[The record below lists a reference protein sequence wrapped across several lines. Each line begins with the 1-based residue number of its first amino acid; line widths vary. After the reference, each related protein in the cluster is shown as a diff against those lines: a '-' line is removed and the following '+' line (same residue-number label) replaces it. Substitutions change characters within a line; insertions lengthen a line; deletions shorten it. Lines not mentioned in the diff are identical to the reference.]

1 MKIIPNLNY
10 SILLL
15 AALLFLNACDSAKS
29 VSRQSMSAAKTPI
42 DTVSFDKSSRF
53 FQGIARVEKDS
64 STFFINTNGKRVFK
78 NLIHEFQPLDSVS
91 PTNNGMLSVYKNEK
105 KLMRIVQ
112 LDNGNYGMLNDSAEW
127 VLQPEYDTIALLYDR
142 YLKLEKEGKTTYAD
156 TWGNLIVPFE
166 FDDVQILGPRY
177 FNVKKDE
184 KWGVYDAEHNKVI
197 IPFEYD
203 DFDYCSGCGKKP
215 DYFYAEKNGKWGVIN
230 LKNEVLVPF
239 NYQHIHS
246 NMRSDEWV
254 AAFRKE
260 GKNVIINIPQQK
272 EFAAPEYDSFQI
284 ENGHLIAAKTIDDHR
299 YYGVINRKGEE
310 VIPFEYSGIYNS
322 YSSFQSGP
330 YFSIKK
336 DEKFGIIDTLG
347 KVIIPPSYKSQ
358 LRVQGHYFI
367 SRENRKVGVLDRENT
382 EVLPPRYDEII
393 MTEMKTAN
401 NKTESIFKLTANE
414 KYGFYIPKTG
424 KRIRPTYDKIH
435 FLSNGQRTPYVSRA
449 ESKGLISLEK
459 DGKTKL
465 YNLNTHTMIADNY
478 VAPKF
483 LPHQKML
490 VSKEDYGDQGLY
502 DLKEDTLILP
512 INYKSIQVFEE
523 QPQLIKVVK
532 DVGNYQTQAG
542 LMDEEGKE
550 VLPVHYAEIEALD
563 AATFLLHERDS
574 LYYSYSVKA
583 HKKEKLPFTNVLLN
597 DSTSLLSVQ
606 KNGKMYLYDYKRKQL
621 LLNEGYSE
629 IQQLKNGN
637 FILFQKDSTDQLKF
651 GYANAAG
658 ELMVPVIY
666 DTKATLFYPILEFEH
681 YLLLLKEDKATGKM
695 LEGFAS
701 LEGKILVPPHFD
713 KVYPEESGNGF
724 LTIKNN
730 RYGVITADGREL
742 LKPLYVIGIYDRFN
756 SRTQEMSFKFPVPFE
771 HEGVWQ
777 FMREDGTKVPIKA
790 QDLILFQ

>member
-1 MKIIPNLNY
+1 MKSIPNLNY
-10 SILLL
+10 SIFLLVV
-15 AALLFLNACDSAKS
+15 LLFLNACDSAKN
-29 VSRQSMSAAKTPI
+29 VSHKAINNAKTFT
-42 DTVSFDKSSRF
+42 DTVAFDKSSRF

-64 STFFINTNGKRVFK
+64 SSYFIRTNGKRAFK
-78 NLIHEFQPLDSVS
+78 NLLQEFHPLDSVS
-91 PTNNGMLSVYKNEK
+91 AANNGMVRSYRNEEK
-105 KLMRIVQ
+105 IMRIVQ
-112 LDNGNYGMLNDSAEW
+112 VDNGNYGMLNDLAEW
-127 VLQPEYDTIALLYDR
+127 VLQPKYDRIEFLYDR
-142 YLKLEKEGKTTYAD
+142 YLKIERDGKMTYAD
-156 TWGNLIVPFE
+156 SWGKLLVPLKY
-166 FDDVQILGPRY
+166 DTVQIISPR
-177 FNVKKDE
+177 FFDVKKNE
-184 KWGVYDAEHNKVI
+184 KWGIYDAEKEKVI

-203 DFDYCSGCGKKP
+203 DFDYCSGCGKKS

-239 NYQHIHS
+239 NYEHIHS

-284 ENGHLIAAKTIDDHR
+284 ENGHLIAAKTIDNQR

-330 YFSIKK
+330 YLSIKK

-367 SRENRKVGVLDRENT
+367 SRKNRKVGVLNQENK
-382 EVLPPRYDEII
+382 EVLPYDYDEII
-393 MTEMKTAN
+393 IIDMETAE

-414 KYGFYIPKTG
+414 KYGFYFPKTG
-424 KRIRPTYDKIH
+424 KLIRPEYNKIK
-435 FLSNGQRTPYVSRA
+435 FLSNEQRTPYVSRA
-449 ESKGLISLEK
+449 KSKGLISLEK
-459 DGKTKL
+459 DGKTKF

-478 VAPKF
+478 VDFRF

-490 VSKEDYGDQGLY
+490 VRKENYGDQGLY

-512 INYKSIQVFEE
+512 IKYESIQVFRD
-523 QPQLIKVVK
+523 QPKLIKVVK
-532 DVGNYQTQAG
+532 DVGNNQMQVG

-550 VLPVHYAEIEALD
+550 VLPVNYAEIEALD
-563 AATFLLHERDS
+563 ASTFLLHKRDS
-574 LYYSYSVKA
+574 LYYSYSVED
-583 HKKEKLPFTNVLLN
+583 HKKEKLPFTKVILN
-597 DSTSLLSVQ
+597 DSTSLWSVQ
-606 KNGKMYLYDYKRKQL
+606 KNEKMYLYDYKRKKL
-621 LLNEGYSE
+621 LLNKGYSK

-637 FILFQKDSTDQLKF
+637 FIVIQKDSANQLKF
-651 GYANAAG
+651 GYANADG
-658 ELMVPVIY
+658 KLIVPVVY
-666 DTKATLFYPILEFEH
+666 DTKETLFYPILEFER

-701 LEGKILVPPHFD
+701 FEGKILVPPHFD
-713 KVYPEESGNGF
+713 KVYPEENGNGF

-742 LKPLYVIGIYDRFN
+742 LKPLYIIGIYGRFN

-771 HEGVWQ
+771 REGVWK
-777 FMREDGTKVPIKA
+777 FMNEEGTIVPIKA
-790 QDLILFQ
+790 KDLILFQ